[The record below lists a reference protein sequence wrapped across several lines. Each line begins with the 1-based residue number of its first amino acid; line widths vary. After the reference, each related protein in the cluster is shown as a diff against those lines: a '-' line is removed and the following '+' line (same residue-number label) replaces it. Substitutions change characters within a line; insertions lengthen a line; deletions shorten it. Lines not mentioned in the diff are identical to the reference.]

1 MTAIARDA
9 YLAAKNAKSNVA
21 AALAMSISG
30 FTESELIAELSS
42 EALSA
47 ERRSRKIHYSQLSSE
62 ALSAMKMSGFSTT
75 VASISTPFT

>member
-21 AALAMSISG
+21 AALAMSISD
-30 FTESELIAELSS
+30 FTESELIAE
-42 EALSA
+42 
-47 ERRSRKIHYSQLSSE
+47 LSSE

>member
-30 FTESELIAELSS
+30 FTESELVAELSS

-47 ERRSRKIHYSQLSSE
+47 
-62 ALSAMKMSGFSTT
+62 MKLSGFSTT
-75 VASISTPFT
+75 VDSISTPFT